1 MFQTAQIEGM
11 EAQKAEA
18 CRRTISGNRQA
29 RQRGSSPILE
39 GALVFVPFFALF
51 FAIIDYGLVAFVKN
65 TFQHATR
72 EGVRYAVTY
81 QTSGGLG
88 HDASIKEVV
97 KTNALGFLSGPS
109 GASHIIIKYYDPN
122 TLVETAGNLPGNI
135 IEVSIE
141 NYQWGVIAP
150 LLRSAS
156 PITLNVRASD
166 RMETVPNGL
175 APPSR

>member
-1 MFQTAQIEGM
+1 MLIAAKIEQTEGQCF
-11 EAQKAEA
+11 EP
-18 CRRTISGNRQA
+18 CSRTISGERRI

-39 GALVFVPFFALF
+39 GALVFIPFFALF
-51 FAIIDYGLVAFVKN
+51 FAIIDYGMVAFVKN

-88 HDASIKEVV
+88 HDASIKQVV
-97 KTNALGFLSGPS
+97 KTNALGFLSGT
-109 GASHIIIKYYDPN
+109 GGDSHIIIKYYDPN
-122 TLVETAGNLPGNI
+122 TLLETPANLPGNI
-135 IEVSIE
+135 VEVSVE
-141 NYQWGVIAP
+141 NYQWGMVAA
-150 LLRSAS
+150 LLRSRN